1 MCTLLL
7 QTRGLVETAALVPG
21 HAGRASSSSLGGALV
36 PSHGLLSSSLVN
48 PNPLDVTMGCGA
60 LKVDSVKKTEA
71 PAAEAEDIDRSLVE
85 RTLAG
90 DKNAFRTLVERYQSR
105 AHAIALGVV
114 GNYEDAEDIAQ
125 EAFVKA
131 YRNLASFRG
140 QSSFYTWLYRI
151 IFNLSI
157 DLSRKAYRRSE
168 LPMEDTT
175 TLDSVA
181 HSANKDSGAYLSR
194 VAGPDEH
201 IRRVEIR
208 SLFRKALADLT
219 PEHRAVIMLREIE
232 GLSYAEIS
240 QVIGCSKGTVMS
252 RLHHARKRLQQAL
265 KELMPDGRRSL
276 SAEKSGGA
284 EFEDESDED
293 DSMQISETI
302 KKDARQTENADREE
316 DEDPSE
322 PLLR

>member
-1 MCTLLL
+1 MCTLLMQAGL
-7 QTRGLVETAALVPG
+7 IQTKAVAGAVGLVQSG
-21 HAGRASSSSLGGALV
+21 
-36 PSHGLLSSSLVN
+36 GLLNSTLLNST
-48 PNPLDVTMGCGA
+48 PLNRTMGSGA
-60 LKVDSVKKTEA
+60 LKVDSVKNTEV
-71 PAAEAEDIDRSLVE
+71 PVAETEDIDRSLVE
-85 RTLAG
+85 RTIAG

-168 LPMEDTT
+168 LSMEDTA

-181 HSANKDSGAYLSR
+181 HSANKDSGTYLSR
-194 VAGPDEH
+194 VAGPEEH
-201 IRRVEIR
+201 IRKVEIR
-208 SLFRKALADLT
+208 SQFRKALSELS

-252 RLHHARKRLQQAL
+252 RLHHARKRLQHAL
-265 KELMPDGRRSL
+265 RELMPDGRRV
-276 SAEKSGGA
+276 SG
-284 EFEDESDED
+284 EED
-293 DSMQISETI
+293 D
-302 KKDARQTENADREE
+302 EE
-316 DEDPSE
+316 LE
-322 PLLR
+322 PLLSEDKELLR